1 MRGGRMA
8 SERTPEFFAGK
19 DLKIGIMGCG
29 YVGLPLALRFADVG
43 QRVTGFDTDQNKVDK
58 LNAGQSYIQHI
69 PADKIGEHVR
79 GGRFDATA
87 DFKRLR
93 GMDAVGI
100 GEPTP
105 RDERREPDLSY
116 VENTAQAIAPNLQ
129 RNQLIVLE
137 STTYPGT
144 TEELVLP
151 ILEKGGLRCPLAKG
165 GAAENAP
172 TDFYLAFSPEREDP
186 GNKQYGLAQIPK
198 VVGGINPPSGRAAA
212 ALYAQIVSRVV
223 PVSSTRAA
231 EMVKLLENIFR
242 CVNIALVNELKLLS
256 LRMGL
261 DIWEVIDAA
270 ATKPFGFMPFYHGPG
285 LGGHCI
291 PVDPYY
297 LSWKAR
303 EYDFATRFIELAGE
317 INTAMPYHVVD
328 AVTTALNERRKSL
341 KGARVLLLG
350 VAYKKDVGDLRESPS
365 MKLLELLTERGALL
379 DYNDPFFPGLHKM
392 RHYEFSSM
400 RSVNLTPEQLAGYDC
415 VLIATDHSSYDYE
428 AIARNSKLV
437 VDTRNATRHV
447 RESREKIVN
456 C

>member
-1 MRGGRMA
+1 MA
-8 SERTPEFFAGK
+8 AERKPEFFAGK
-19 DLKIGIMGCG
+19 ELKIGIIGCG

-43 QRVTGFDTDQNKVDK
+43 QRVTGFDTDQEKITK

-69 PADKIGEHVR
+69 SADKIKQHVQ
-79 GGRFDATA
+79 GKRFDATT
-87 DFKRLR
+87 DFSRLR
-93 GMDAVGI
+93 EMDAVLI
-100 GEPTP
+100 CVPTP
-105 RDERREPDLSY
+105 LDERREPDLSY
-116 VENTAQAIAPNLQ
+116 VEKTAQSIAPNLQ

-151 ILEKGGLRCPLAKG
+151 ILQKGGLKCPLAR
-165 GAAENAP
+165 GAGSENVA

-186 GNKQYGLAQIPK
+186 GNKQFGLAQIPK
-198 VVGGINPPSGRAAA
+198 VVGGINPASGRAAV
-212 ALYAQIVSRVV
+212 ALYAQIVSKVV

-242 CVNIALVNELKLLS
+242 CVNIALVNELKQLS
-256 LRMGL
+256 LRMDL
-261 DIWEVIDAA
+261 DIWEVIDSA
-270 ATKPFGFMPFYHGPG
+270 ATKPFGFMPFYPGPG

-317 INTAMPYHVVD
+317 INTAMPYNVVD
-328 AVTTALNERRKSL
+328 ALVSALNSHEKSV
-341 KGARVLLLG
+341 KGSRILLLG
-350 VAYKKDVGDLRESPS
+350 VAYKKDVDDLRESPS
-365 MKLLELLTERGALL
+365 LKLLELLSARGAVL
-379 DYNDPFFPGLHKM
+379 DYNDPYFPALFKM
-392 RHYEFSSM
+392 RHYDYSNM
-400 RSVNLTPEQLAGYDC
+400 KSVELSPERLASYDC
-415 VLIATDHSSYDYE
+415 VLIATDHTSYDYE
-428 AIARNSKLV
+428 AIVRNSKLV

-447 RESREKIVN
+447 KQNREKVVH